1 LNITRSVFYVTKLYT
16 KTVNRAILAGSV
28 IVGIAVMM
36 SISVI
41 APAFAS
47 PPWRDLYSCPPNPDN
62 LAGGTYEYLIKY
74 KVCGDAE
81 IDLNNC
87 DPKGKSTDGH
97 VEFKD
102 LNPYNSK
109 LDDGE
114 QTRCHKN

>member
-1 LNITRSVFYVTKLYT
+1 
-16 KTVNRAILAGSV
+16 VNRAILAGSV

-47 PPWRDLYSCPPNPDN
+47 PPWRDLYSCLPIDSEEP
-62 LAGGTYEYLIKY
+62 LEGGTEYYLTSHQI
-74 KVCGDAE
+74 CGANGHG
-81 IDLNNC
+81 LNIC

-102 LNPYNSK
+102 LNTYNSK
-109 LDDGE
+109 LDPGE
-114 QTRCHKN
+114 QTRCHKS